1 MPQAKRATPAPSF
14 DELRERAEALVPVL
28 RERAAKTEALRRIPD
43 ETIADLH
50 RSGLFRMLQ
59 PARVGGSELP
69 YGAFVELAGIIGRG
83 CWLDRLGAQQSG
95 EPSLDARLLASGGA
109 GRDLGPVARHADR
122 LVL

>member
-1 MPQAKRATPAPSF
+1 MRQARGAMPVPSF
-14 DELRERAEALVPVL
+14 DELRERAERLVPVL

-69 YGAFVELAGIIGRG
+69 YGAFVELAGVIAPG
-83 CWLDRLGAQQSG
+83 CGSA
-95 EPSLDARLLASGGA
+95 ASV
-109 GRDLGPVARHADR
+109 LNNVASPPLKLR
-122 LVL
+122 